1 MWKNELTL
9 SEQQQQQEQ
18 ERSSRRW
25 QRNVAQQCCS
35 ALWLFGAFMNSKLRS
50 KQAQLKDFLKG
61 KSAHVL
67 YRLIGKKIFAT
78 VRMRNLN

>member
-1 MWKNELTL
+1 MSNNNSKSKN
-9 SEQQQQQEQ
+9 
-18 ERSSRRW
+18 RAKGD
-25 QRNVAQQCCS
+25 VAQQCCS

-61 KSAHVL
+61 KSAHVV
-67 YRLIGKKIFAT
+67 YRLIGKKIFAI

>member
-1 MWKNELTL
+1 MSNNNSKSKNGA
-9 SEQQQQQEQ
+9 QGD
-18 ERSSRRW
+18 
-25 QRNVAQQCCS
+25 VAQQCYS

-61 KSAHVL
+61 KSLHVV

>member
-18 ERSSRRW
+18 EQSSRRCGT
-25 QRNVAQQCCS
+25 AQCCS

-61 KSAHVL
+61 KSAHVV